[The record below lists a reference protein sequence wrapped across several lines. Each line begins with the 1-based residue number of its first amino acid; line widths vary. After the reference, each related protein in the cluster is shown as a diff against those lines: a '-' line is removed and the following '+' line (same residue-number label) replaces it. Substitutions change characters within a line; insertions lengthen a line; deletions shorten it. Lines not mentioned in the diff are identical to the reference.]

1 MTGGTNFSVSVAS
14 ALQLLL
20 SAIAKVRGTFDGQT
34 ASAAMMMAYVVS
46 EDRLLWLKPSDWS
59 VLLVGV
65 ALCGMLTLL
74 F

>member
-1 MTGGTNFSVSVAS
+1 MSVAF
-14 ALQLLL
+14 ALQPSLP
-20 SAIAKVRGTFDGQT
+20 AIAKVRGTSDGQT
-34 ASAAMMMAYVVS
+34 ASAPMMAYVIS

-59 VLLVGV
+59 VLLAGV

>member
-1 MTGGTNFSVSVAS
+1 
-14 ALQLLL
+14 
-20 SAIAKVRGTFDGQT
+20 
-34 ASAAMMMAYVVS
+34 MMAYVVS